1 LFDKVIKSGFLMIY
15 GFSHS
20 KIIYTEKIKKE
31 FARMLLLLYQILFFY
46 FNLSFSLQVLHR
58 N

>member
-15 GFSHS
+15 GFSYS

-31 FARMLLLLYQILFFY
+31 FARMLLLLYQILFFL
-46 FNLSFSLQVLHR
+46 F
-58 N
+58 